1 MPLQGKI
8 ALIPGASR
16 PIGRAIASKFGK
28 LGATLVLPVHD
39 WPESITEM
47 EDEFQTAKFDY
58 FSSAVDLRRENEV
71 LTLAENVR
79 ARFGALDFLI
89 NNIERGGMPAVH
101 GSYDQLHNKAQWD
114 IELETTIKAKW
125 LLHHYFYPIM
135 QDRIGGAI
143 VNISSIAAITGR
155 SGPAAPFFSDGYSA
169 ANRAIQSFTE
179 TWAKEA
185 APTLRVNELMLGFIQ
200 YRHGE
205 GTRGWETLTD
215 QEKKDLHMTILLQRT
230 GFPDEVAAAVYFLAV
245 EASYITGTVLRMD
258 GGFPYGGNKVP
269 PIPPGILT

>member
-1 MPLQGKI
+1 MSLEGKI

-16 PIGRAIASKFGK
+16 PIGRAIARKFGR
-28 LGATLVLPVHD
+28 LGVRLVLPVHD
-39 WPESITEM
+39 WPESITDM
-47 EDEFQTAKFDY
+47 EDEFQTANFDY

-71 LTLAENVR
+71 VMLAENVK
-79 ARFGALDFLI
+79 ARFGALDFLV

-101 GSYDQLHNKAQWD
+101 GSYDQLHNEGQWD
-114 IELETTIKAKW
+114 LEIETTLKAKW

-135 QDRIGGAI
+135 QNRVGGAI

-200 YRHGE
+200 HRHGE

-215 QEKKDLHMTILLQRT
+215 QEKTDLYTTILLQRT
-230 GFPDEVAAAVYFLAV
+230 GFPEEVATAVYFLAV

-258 GGFPYGGNKVP
+258 GGFPHGGNKVP
-269 PIPPGILT
+269 PIPPGILA